1 MNINNELQKIMIDL
15 QENNKDIGRDELVAN
30 AINAF
35 YSNDEVKPTDNKK
48 EFKPR
53 FNGFMKLFLHDE
65 IPDNLASRA
74 TFTEQWTQSKRHKI
88 LKKQRRFSI
97 RLHILDTDGN
107 KRGHEVFDFTGA
119 GGQSDLS
126 RAIFENGNRFID
138 ELRIEIPDL
147 QVDLINSYAVV
158 RA

>member
-1 MNINNELQKIMIDL
+1 M
-15 QENNKDIGRDELVAN
+15 
-30 AINAF
+30 
-35 YSNDEVKPTDNKK
+35 S
-48 EFKPR
+48 EFKPK

-107 KRGHEVFDFTGA
+107 KRGHDVADFAEV
-119 GGQSDLS
+119 GGYHDLS
-126 RAIFENGNRFID
+126 KAIFQKGNELVDRILEQYPDTEID
-138 ELRIEIPDL
+138 L
-147 QVDLINSYAVV
+147 VNSYAVV